1 MKYYISLI
9 TNKQHNSNIIKRTR
23 IQSPIVPTEKQ
34 FEEWKIESLRAFTNK
49 EPVLPMFIEY
59 NYDIFIEVVLKFYRI
74 IQKNVTIE
82 KETEDEK
89 SLLFRIPTKQGAFF
103 EHIDHIA
110 LYSDEYKSNIAI
122 IKVKM

>member
-23 IQSPIVPTEKQ
+23 IQSPITPTDAKFQ
-34 FEEWKIESLRAFTNK
+34 EWRIESLRAFINK
-49 EPVLPMFIEY
+49 EDVLPMFIEY
-59 NYDIFIEVVLKFYRI
+59 NYDDFVKVIKKLYRI
-74 IQKNVTIE
+74 IQKNISIE
-82 KETEDEK
+82 KDEENEK

-103 EHIDHIA
+103 EHIDHIT
-110 LYSDEYKSNIAI
+110 LYSDEYKSNIAV